1 MLNLIRKD
9 IVLQKNILIIMLPLL
24 FVSLFLSTS
33 AIWFGFI
40 FCFAIIMQ
48 SFSMDEKTSIHLLL
62 NSLPYTRKEIVSS
75 KYLSACIIIFL
86 VLMTI
91 FIGNLIIHREI
102 MQWEQLLIIASM
114 VLVSISFTF
123 PFSYLF
129 NSQYLLFAFGGVLFV
144 LYLIIISL
152 FIPNLNDIIRDITQ
166 MVLSLKNYWVY
177 LLVIAAV
184 VFLYISSWML
194 SIRIYSRK
202 VF

>member
-1 MLNLIRKD
+1 
-9 IVLQKNILIIMLPLL
+9 
-24 FVSLFLSTS
+24 
-33 AIWFGFI
+33 
-40 FCFAIIMQ
+40 
-48 SFSMDEKTSIHLLL
+48 
-62 NSLPYTRKEIVSS
+62 
-75 KYLSACIIIFL
+75 
-86 VLMTI
+86 MTI

-114 VLVSISFTF
+114 VLVLISFTF

-166 MVLSLKNYWVY
+166 MVLSLENYWVY
-177 LLVIAAV
+177 LLVIAVV
-184 VFLYISSWML
+184 VFFYISSWML